1 MRTVIRTIAWGWG
14 VAALLGGCGLFSDDT
29 KREPAPLVQFTQSMQ
44 TQVVWSTSVG
54 SSKSFPLAPAVVGNA
69 IYAAAADGTVTRVDA
84 ASGRALWR
92 ASADHVVS
100 AGAGVGDDLVV
111 VGGPDGD
118 VTAFR
123 AADGTQLWHVIVP
136 GELYGQPVVAKG
148 LVILRTSD
156 ARLFALDGASGSRRW
171 TLQRTLPPLVL
182 RADAGMTVAGDTLV
196 ASFPGGRLL
205 GVNLATG
212 TVRYDV
218 AIAMP
223 RGTTEI
229 ERIAD
234 VIGSPVIDGTDACVV
249 AYQGRIGC
257 VNAQTGAA
265 VWGRDFSA
273 AVGVAA
279 DSRFVFGADVRSN
292 VQAFARGTGVSLWTN
307 DQMRERDL
315 SAPVSVGRAVLF
327 GDVQGYVH
335 ALSREEGT
343 FLARVSTDGTPIR
356 VAPRLLD
363 TVNGFQV
370 VVQTTGGSLYAFALQ

>member
-1 MRTVIRTIAWGWG
+1 MAIRIVAVGVIAT
-14 VAALLGGCGLFSDDT
+14 ALLGGCGLFSDGV
-29 KREPAPLVQFTQSMQ
+29 KREPAPLVQFTPSLQ
-44 TQVVWSTSVG
+44 TRIAWSTSIG
-54 SSKSFPLAPAVVGNA
+54 SSKSFPLSPAVVGSA
-69 IYAAAADGTVTRVDA
+69 IYAAAADGAVVRLEVANGRTV
-84 ASGRALWR
+84 WR
-92 ASADHVVS
+92 ASADHAVS
-100 AGAGVGDDLVV
+100 AAVGVGEDLVI
-111 VGGPDGD
+111 VGGPDGE
-118 VTAFR
+118 VTALR
-123 AADGTQLWHVIVP
+123 AADGSQAWRVTVP
-136 GELYGQPVVAKG
+136 GELYGQPIVAKG

-156 ARLFALDGASGSRRW
+156 ARLFALDAVSGERRW
-171 TLQRTLPPLVL
+171 TLQRSLPPLVL
-182 RADAGMTVAGDTLV
+182 RADAGMAVAGETLV

-205 GVNLATG
+205 GINLATG

-218 AIAMP
+218 AVAMP

-234 VIGSPVIDGTDACVV
+234 VIGSPAIEGSDACVV

-257 VNAQTGAA
+257 VNAQTGVA

-279 DSRFVFGADVRSN
+279 DSRFIFGADVRSN
-292 VQAFARGTGVSLWTN
+292 VQAFARGTGVSIWTN

-315 SAPVSVGRAVLF
+315 SAPVSVGRAVLV

-343 FLARVSTDGTPIR
+343 FLARLPTDGSPIR

-363 TVNGFQV
+363 TAEGLQV
-370 VVQTTGGSLYAFALQ
+370 VVQTSGGGLYAVALQ